1 MKNMVCVPICMAK
14 IGEVY
19 LVSTFRDVLPVFYI
33 SCLIIV
39 STSYAL
45 TVVYGMVALP
55 ILPPSFTNRG
65 STGQTKLNPVG

>member
-65 STGQTKLNPVG
+65 STGQTKLN